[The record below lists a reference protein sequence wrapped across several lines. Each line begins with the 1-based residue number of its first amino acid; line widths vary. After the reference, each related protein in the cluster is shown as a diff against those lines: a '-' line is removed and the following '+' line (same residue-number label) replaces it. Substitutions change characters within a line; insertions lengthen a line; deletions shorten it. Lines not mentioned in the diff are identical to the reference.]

1 MKEVRV
7 MSQLIIKKFSNP
19 DERRPFVAHGH
30 ADILKFGD
38 GVVGMGV
45 FEPGWK
51 WSKDVQPLAGTQSCQ
66 VAHFCYYISGR
77 MMVVMDDGT
86 RAELGPGDVALIP
99 AGHDAWVV
107 GDEPCV
113 MVDFE
118 GMPAYAQAREPA
130 RPHIESEQAPLAMH

>member
-1 MKEVRV
+1 
-7 MSQLIIKKFSNP
+7 MSQLIIKKFASP

-38 GVVGMGV
+38 GVVGMAV

-66 VAHFCYYISGR
+66 VAHFGYISSGR
-77 MMVVMDDGT
+77 LMVVMDDGT

-99 AGHDAWVV
+99 AGHDAWVI

-118 GMPAYAQAREPA
+118 GMPAYAQAREPTQQ
-130 RPHIESEQAPLAMH
+130 PIETAQAPSPVH

>member
-1 MKEVRV
+1 
-7 MSQLIIKKFSNP
+7 MSQLIIKKFASP

-38 GVVGMGV
+38 GVVGMAV

-66 VAHFCYYISGR
+66 VAHFCYVSSGR
-77 MMVVMDDGT
+77 LMVAMDDGT
-86 RAELGPGDVALIP
+86 RAEMGPGDVALIP
-99 AGHDAWVV
+99 AGHDAWVI

-118 GMPAYAQAREPA
+118 GMPAYAQARESA
-130 RPHIESEQAPLAMH
+130 RQPIETGQAPSAVH